1 MAKIINAN
9 NLTKIYGEKETSVT
23 ALDDINIEFR
33 ENEFTAIMGPSG
45 SGKST
50 LLHCLAGL
58 DRPTSGKIFL
68 KGNDIAT
75 LNDKELTKIRRDSF
89 GFIFQAFNL
98 IPTLTAEE
106 NITLPASIAGRK
118 PDMDWVKEVVE
129 TVDIADRLSHRP
141 NELSGGQQQ
150 RVAAARAM
158 ATKPE
163 VIFADEPSGNLDS
176 KSSRELLT
184 FMKSVVEELNQTIV
198 MVTHDP
204 FAASFAGRVV
214 MLKDGRIASDLGNDI
229 ATLNDKELTKIRRD
243 SFGFIFQAFNL
254 IPTLTAEENITLP
267 ASIAGRKPDMDWV
280 KEVVE
285 TVDIADRLS
294 HRPNELSGGQ
304 QQRVAAARAM
314 ATKPEVIFADEPS
327 GNLDS
332 KSSRELLT
340 FMKSVVEELNQTIVM
355 VTHDPFAASFAG
367 RVVMLKD
374 GRIASDLEKPT
385 QEEIVAEVTALTNA

>member
-1 MAKIINAN
+1 MTKIIEAN
-9 NLTKIYGEKETSVT
+9 SLTKIYGEKETSVT

-98 IPTLTAEE
+98 IPTLTAQE
-106 NITLPASIAGRK
+106 NITLPASIAGRE
-118 PDMDWVKEVVE
+118 PDMEWIKEVVE
-129 TVDIADRLSHRP
+129 TVDIADRLTHRP

-184 FMKSVVEELNQTIV
+184 FMKSVVENLNQTIV

-204 FAASFAGRVV
+204 Y
-214 MLKDGRIASDLGNDI
+214 
-229 ATLNDKELTKIRRD
+229 
-243 SFGFIFQAFNL
+243 
-254 IPTLTAEENITLP
+254 
-267 ASIAGRKPDMDWV
+267 
-280 KEVVE
+280 
-285 TVDIADRLS
+285 
-294 HRPNELSGGQ
+294 
-304 QQRVAAARAM
+304 
-314 ATKPEVIFADEPS
+314 
-327 GNLDS
+327 
-332 KSSRELLT
+332 
-340 FMKSVVEELNQTIVM
+340 
-355 VTHDPFAASFAG
+355 AASFAG

-374 GRIASDLEKPT
+374 GRIASDLENPT

>member
-1 MAKIINAN
+1 MYILTIKTTLSQKVKPEKEKTKNHKFYEYRYNNPLSIMNSMAKIIEAN

-58 DRPTSGKIFL
+58 DRPSSGKIFL

-106 NITLPASIAGRK
+106 NITLPASIAGRQ
-118 PDMDWVKEVVE
+118 PDMEWVKEVVE

-204 FAASFAGRVV
+204 YAASFAGRVV
-214 MLKDGRIASDLGNDI
+214 MLKDG
-229 ATLNDKELTKIRRD
+229 K
-243 SFGFIFQAFNL
+243 
-254 IPTLTAEENITLP
+254 
-267 ASIAGRKPDMDWV
+267 
-280 KEVVE
+280 
-285 TVDIADRLS
+285 
-294 HRPNELSGGQ
+294 
-304 QQRVAAARAM
+304 
-314 ATKPEVIFADEPS
+314 
-327 GNLDS
+327 
-332 KSSRELLT
+332 
-340 FMKSVVEELNQTIVM
+340 
-355 VTHDPFAASFAG
+355 
-367 RVVMLKD
+367 
-374 GRIASDLEKPT
+374 IASDLEKPT
-385 QEEIVAEVTALTNA
+385 QEEIVAEVTALTNV